1 MRTLCTLFLI
11 TGCLSPSVSPP
22 EPVGSTISPIH
33 GDQAMSASDQN
44 LEASITATLNGTV
57 QRSRSLP
64 RNKKTGAGGG
74 YRVTVEVS
82 DWRASDGRQRP
93 AHPVEV
99 YVRPP
104 LVDPFVD
111 EPSVGTIVRFE
122 VRVGGDQSPTYIAT
136 QILPVEDAAP

>member
-1 MRTLCTLFLI
+1 
-11 TGCLSPSVSPP
+11 
-22 EPVGSTISPIH
+22 
-33 GDQAMSASDQN
+33 MSASDQN

-74 YRVTVEVS
+74 YRVTVEIS
-82 DWRASDGRQRP
+82 DWRASDARLRP
-93 AHPVEV
+93 THPVDV

-111 EPSVGTIVRFE
+111 EPGVGTNVRFE
-122 VRVGGDQSPTYIAT
+122 VRIGDDPSPTYIAT